1 MPPHRAPFDP
11 LAWLRSKEV
20 EPYLDADGR
29 IRLRFGQFVRP
40 ENRERI
46 RRVIGR
52 WYLSLLRLQLDVP
65 EGVRPRT
72 VQQLMAAGRL
82 RIGRDGRYVIVG

>member
-1 MPPHRAPFDP
+1 MPPHLSPFDP
-11 LAWLRSKEV
+11 LAWLHSKDV
-20 EPYLDADGR
+20 EAYLDDAGR
-29 IRLRFGQFVRP
+29 VRLRFGQFVRT
-40 ENRERI
+40 EDRERI

-72 VQQLMAAGRL
+72 VQQLMATGRL

>member
-11 LAWLRSKEV
+11 LAWLASRSTEA
-20 EPYLDADGR
+20 YLDDAGR
-29 IRLRFGQFVRP
+29 VRLRFGQYVRP
-40 ENRERI
+40 EDRERI

-72 VQQLMAAGRL
+72 VQQLMATGKL
-82 RIGRDGRYVIVG
+82 RIGRDGRYVIAG